1 MSHVQ
6 LLGELMRRLVLRPA
20 HEMQQIAGAIIEQLT
35 VMPGIDVTLR
45 LEIDAEVPSGIDRG
59 KIRTLMENA
68 NILGFIDKSVR

>member
-1 MSHVQ
+1 
-6 LLGELMRRLVLRPA
+6 MRRLVLRPA